1 MAKRGESNSR
11 LVYSTDGG
19 RVKPSPPAPRPAPS
33 GGTGTIRVSRERKGR
48 GGKTVTIARGF
59 SLPDDELK
67 QLAQRLKQQ
76 CGCGGSV
83 PAPGEIL
90 LQGDRMSAVLR
101 LLEEAGHPA
110 KQAGG

>member
-1 MAKRGESNSR
+1 MTKRSDGNSR

-19 RVKPSPPAPRPAPS
+19 RVKPSAPTPRPVS
-33 GGTGTIRVSRERKGR
+33 SEGTPTIRVSREKKGR

-59 SLPDDELK
+59 SLPDNELK

-90 LQGDRMSAVLR
+90 LQGDRMSTVLR
-101 LLEEAGHPA
+101 LLQEAGHPA